1 MIPIN
6 KEELIKQYIN
16 YRKDFYSPDFK
27 DMDKFDRVEKLL
39 KCHGWLSE
47 AEEAF
52 EPYKEE
58 IRIKEL
64 PRILKERI

>member
-6 KEELIKQYIN
+6 KEELIQQYVEYKKSFFKPN
-16 YRKDFYSPDFK
+16 FK
-27 DMDKFDRVEKLL
+27 DMNKFDRVEKLL
-39 KCHGWLSE
+39 ECHGWLSE
-47 AEEAF
+47 ANEAF

-64 PRILKERI
+64 PRILKERT